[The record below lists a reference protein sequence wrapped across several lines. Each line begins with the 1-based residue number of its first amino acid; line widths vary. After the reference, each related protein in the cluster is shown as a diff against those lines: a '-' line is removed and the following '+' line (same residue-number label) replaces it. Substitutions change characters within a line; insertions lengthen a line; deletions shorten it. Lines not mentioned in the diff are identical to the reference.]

1 MPKSRLVFLYWIG
14 VAMALICVIL
24 VVASHWARVWSFEFA
39 GIELP
44 WLAGG
49 LAIAAILLYE
59 FCTSASAIPARKPP
73 DAEPQMALEFKPA
86 DQTVSVR

>member
-1 MPKSRLVFLYWIG
+1 MPKSRPVFLYWIG
-14 VAMALICVIL
+14 VTMALICVVL

-49 LAIAAILLYE
+49 VAIAAILLYE
-59 FCTSASAIPARKPP
+59 FFASARAIPARRLPE
-73 DAEPQMALEFKPA
+73 AESQMPLEFK
-86 DQTVSVR
+86 QTGR

>member
-1 MPKSRLVFLYWIG
+1 MPKNRPVFLYWIG
-14 VAMALICVIL
+14 VTMALICVVL

-49 LAIAAILLYE
+49 AAIAAILLYE
-59 FCTSASAIPARKPP
+59 FCASARAIPARKLPE
-73 DAEPQMALEFKPA
+73 AEPQMPLKFK
-86 DQTVSVR
+86 QTGR

>member
-1 MPKSRLVFLYWIG
+1 MPKNRPVFLYWIG
-14 VAMALICVIL
+14 VTMALICVVL

-49 LAIAAILLYE
+49 VAIAAILLYE
-59 FCTSASAIPARKPP
+59 FCASARALPARKLPE
-73 DAEPQMALEFKPA
+73 AESQMPLEFKR
-86 DQTVSVR
+86 TGR